1 MRIKCRSIYTIDQN
15 KQTNVYFIHT
25 PMNNNNLNANQ
36 PTSIKS
42 PISSAELS
50 PRSKKLASE
59 PEERVLL
66 QGND

>member
-1 MRIKCRSIYTIDQN
+1 
-15 KQTNVYFIHT
+15 
-25 PMNNNNLNANQ
+25 MNNNNLNANQ